1 MRISN
6 KRKFNKINLCD
17 LMKELGRNFA
27 CLEINKAFTTPPHL
41 EISSTQGFE
50 PLRHCERSEAISCK
64 NGFEG
69 CSMNCAIPNSE
80 LKINSPRHICESKL
94 GRGDFLV
101 RVGEYLKKSVRAQIE
116 VNPQPSYAHLAW
128 LLPINESSCFASQK
142 HSALWQQSALPSLGE
157 GKTSHADT
165 KGITS
170 ADHSCH
176 AELDSASDQRRMDK
190 FSVSR
195 HCERSEA
202 IQENGD
208 LFRLLRRFT
217 PRNDNEKVGV
227 K

>member
-1 MRISN
+1 MDFSN
-6 KRKFNKINLCD
+6 RHTNEFVYACD
-17 LMKELGRNFA
+17 LERVLGGVFA
-27 CLEINKAFTTPPHL
+27 CHEEVKGSCVNTAVVNGVNVAIFDCTGGNGEEVKNSFYCHSVPDTESEI
-41 EISSTQGFE
+41 
-50 PLRHCERSEAISCK
+50 
-64 NGFEG
+64 
-69 CSMNCAIPNSE
+69 CACANTNA
-80 LKINSPRHICESKL
+80 NSPRHICESKL

-116 VNPQPSYAHLAW
+116 VNPQPSYAH
-128 LLPINESSCFASQK
+128 I
-142 HSALWQQSALPSLGE
+142 LPSLGE